1 MWFEIWVP
9 HSPSAWSVEK
19 LAFPDISERNVFFM
33 CPSAAV
39 VNGDCYWIVPRMSAP
54 PHALKAMLAVANSS
68 FALRYYDV
76 MFHNKLYAGRRRFM
90 SQYVAQFPLPKESY
104 AVDLAGL
111 VTQLLDAKANN
122 NEPSVVDLEGEIDRL
137 VWESFGLGKEV

>member
-1 MWFEIWVP
+1 
-9 HSPSAWSVEK
+9 
-19 LAFPDISERNVFFM
+19 
-33 CPSAAV
+33 
-39 VNGDCYWIVPRMSAP
+39 
-54 PHALKAMLAVANSS
+54 MLAVANSS

-90 SQYVAQFPLPKESY
+90 SQYVAQFPLPKENY